1 MSPCHDLTRRR
12 PDLLRRTILN
22 YRANITLRNRH
33 GRSAFLVAQFSQSS
47 CPRCSP
53 PLTLNRNRIFQLFK
67 YTVYALLT
75 VNIFIFFAEEWA
87 ASAHRFVAG
96 VAFEDIIEGFAASI
110 DTASWVVLLLM
121 FELETFVLDDKHFT
135 PRITW
140 TLRGLRAL
148 CYAFIVYAFYGYV
161 SKLAFLLGVGPLNG
175 ISDLCMLTDGA
186 WAYAIDLDEYATLT
200 NGNCASFSTA
210 SSYLQFPGMTAV
222 VDQAGYTEITR
233 LAWVDVINA
242 GVWLLVVIV
251 LEIDVRLQE
260 QDRLVGA
267 ALKASSMSKYVLYSV
282 LLIAAIYWG
291 VKGDFV
297 DFWDAFLWLVA
308 FVFIELNVF
317 EWRAESEAQTD
328 DATAAA
334 G

>member
-1 MSPCHDLTRRR
+1 M
-12 PDLLRRTILN
+12 
-22 YRANITLRNRH
+22 
-33 GRSAFLVAQFSQSS
+33 
-47 CPRCSP
+47 
-53 PLTLNRNRIFQLFK
+53 TLNRNRIFQLFK

-75 VNIFIFFAEEWA
+75 VNIFVFFAEEWA

-96 VAFEDIIEGFAASI
+96 IAATEIIEGFAASI

-121 FELETFVLDDKHFT
+121 FELETNVLDDKYFT
-135 PRITW
+135 PRVSW
-140 TLRGLRAL
+140 TLHGLRAV
-148 CYAFIVYAFYGYV
+148 CYGFIIYAFYGYIT
-161 SKLAFLLGVGPLNG
+161 KLLFLIGVAPLAG
-175 ISDLCMLTDGA
+175 INDLCMLVDGS
-186 WAYAIDLDEYATLT
+186 WAYAIDLDEYSTLT
-200 NGNCASFSTA
+200 LANCATFTTAGSF
-210 SSYLQFPGMTAV
+210 LQFPETAAV
-222 VDQAGYTEITR
+222 VDQAGYTEILR

-251 LEIDVRLQE
+251 LEIDVRMQE
-260 QDRLVGA
+260 RGGLAGV
-267 ALKASSMSKYVLYSV
+267 ALKTSNLSKYVLYSV

-317 EWRAESEAQTD
+317 EWRLESEALD
-328 DATAAA
+328 DAVSATA